1 MSKRTRYPRQTGSSL
16 IEVLVSLFI
25 LLVGLLGLTGLMVQS
40 QTSQLESYQR
50 VQALTL
56 AQDMAS
62 RINANLAAAY
72 CYQTALATAPL
83 AGFVG
88 TGDGATA
95 STLPSACP
103 VPPVTIPATPAASA
117 LQQAK
122 ALKDI
127 AEWRSLLLGNAEK
140 DSSGGQI
147 GAVLGARGC
156 VSLMAGQTVEYQ
168 VAVAWQGGSPTY
180 APPAGLDCGIN
191 LYGADSQRRAVGL
204 TLHATNLQ

>member
-1 MSKRTRYPRQTGSSL
+1 MNQRTRHLRQTGSSL

-40 QTSQLESYQR
+40 QNSQLESYQR

-62 RINANLAAAY
+62 RINANPAAAY

-83 AGFVG
+83 TGFVG
-88 TGDGATA
+88 TADG
-95 STLPSACP
+95 STLPTACP
-103 VPPVTIPATPAASA
+103 VPPVTVPVTPAASA

-127 AEWRSLLLGNAEK
+127 AEWRLLLLGNAEK
-140 DSSGGQI
+140 DSTTGGQI

-156 VSLMAGQTVEYQ
+156 VSLMAGQTAEYQ